1 MQNIEQLTA
10 LAEKIAADHKAESV
24 SKSMRPK
31 QLNLEDNHQALKKAY
46 LSTNEELKSSGNI
59 IPAAEWLLDNY
70 YVIEEQYKEIQY
82 SIKDL

>member
-31 QLNLEDNHQALKKAY
+31 QLNLEDNHQALKRLICQQMK
-46 LSTNEELKSSGNI
+46 N
-59 IPAAEWLLDNY
+59 
-70 YVIEEQYKEIQY
+70 
-82 SIKDL
+82 